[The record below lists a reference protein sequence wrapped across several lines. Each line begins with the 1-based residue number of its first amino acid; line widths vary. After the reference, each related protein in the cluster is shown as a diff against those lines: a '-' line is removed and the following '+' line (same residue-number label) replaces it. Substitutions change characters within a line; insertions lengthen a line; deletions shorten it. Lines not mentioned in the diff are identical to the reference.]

1 MFSSIPITKK
11 EKKIK
16 IKKKKYHRN
25 KFNCSKKKKK
35 IFTQNIY
42 LSLGEIFI
50 AVMLQAFITYKHT
63 SVLLV
68 SFIIIPPHAGT

>member
-25 KFNCSKKKKK
+25 KFNCSKKKK